1 MHIVLQLG
9 GDISY
14 ANGHDPPPRAAP
26 PPVASPFEQLAT
38 FLEAFGLSR
47 HVARFREEEIQSL
60 RDLPHLT
67 LDDFI
72 DMGLS
77 FAEADTLASAA
88 REML

>member
-1 MHIVLQLG
+1 V
-9 GDISY
+9 
-14 ANGHDPPPRAAP
+14 R
-26 PPVASPFEQLAT
+26 
-38 FLEAFGLSR
+38 
-47 HVARFREEEIQSL
+47 RFAEEEIQSL